1 MKKQNKIYLGIGIV
15 AVILIA
21 SIVMFSAPNG
31 EEENYKIGLIA
42 PLSGF
47 GAIFGESYLKG
58 AELALEE
65 VGSVNNREVKLI
77 SEDSKFEGKASVD
90 AANFLINVENVDI
103 LDALFHLPSQSVNPI
118 AKDKKIPFIYEAYTR
133 SMIEDNPYAFK
144 AHFDAVSGCEE
155 LMQYA
160 KQNRK
165 YEKIGILMAQTEYSQ
180 LCLEGM
186 KKVEPNI
193 EEYWYTFG
201 DTDFKTLLTKM
212 NNDGVDTLMTIMVDF
227 EYAAMFKQ
235 LTELGYPIKVM
246 CATASEC
253 IYPQIESDIPGEVLE
268 GTLGIDFIPSNI
280 RETSFGKKY
289 LSKYPDASFV
299 ELNYAVTGYEM
310 IKYTTKALESCKPNE
325 NECIIQSLKNV
336 NNYGS
341 VLGSPGFSE
350 RVLQVENKIYSYENG
365 DWLLAE

>member
-15 AVILIA
+15 VIILIA
-21 SIVMFSAPNG
+21 TIVMFSAPKG
-31 EEENYKIGLIA
+31 EGENYKIGLIA

-90 AANFLINVENVDI
+90 AANFLINVENIDI
-103 LDALFHLPSQSVNPI
+103 LDALFHLPAQSVNPI

-165 YEKIGILMAQTEYSQ
+165 YEKI
-180 LCLEGM
+180 
-186 KKVEPNI
+186 
-193 EEYWYTFG
+193 
-201 DTDFKTLLTKM
+201 
-212 NNDGVDTLMTIMVDF
+212 
-227 EYAAMFKQ
+227 
-235 LTELGYPIKVM
+235 IK
-246 CATASEC
+246 
-253 IYPQIESDIPGEVLE
+253 
-268 GTLGIDFIPSNI
+268 
-280 RETSFGKKY
+280 
-289 LSKYPDASFV
+289 
-299 ELNYAVTGYEM
+299 
-310 IKYTTKALESCKPNE
+310 
-325 NECIIQSLKNV
+325 
-336 NNYGS
+336 
-341 VLGSPGFSE
+341 
-350 RVLQVENKIYSYENG
+350 
-365 DWLLAE
+365 